1 MWTDDK
7 LLRTSTDKIILVSA
21 SPYER
26 YDETDIRGV
35 PILEIGIGKVNAAS
49 KMTQILLTHQ
59 PKVVVNFGSCGS
71 LKGHEI
77 GKVLKVGK
85 VINDYETYG
94 LGDAIREIE
103 LTPYSDIKLL
113 TTDHFYQTFENYS
126 TWYNTNINKCDIVD
140 MEGFAL
146 AKVCQDFG
154 VEFHSY
160 KWASDDGNPDHWL
173 ENAAKGYK
181 NFKEEFL
188 QHFFGEY

>member
-1 MWTDDK
+1 MN
-7 LLRTSTDKIILVSA
+7 RNIVLVSA
-21 SPYER
+21 SPHER
-26 YDETDIRGV
+26 YNETEILGI
-35 PILEIGIGKVNAAS
+35 PIFTIGIGKTNAAS
-49 KMTQILLTHQ
+49 RMTEIIINSGCDT
-59 PKVVVNFGSCGS
+59 VVNFGSCGS
-71 LKGHEI
+71 LKNHEI

-94 LGDAIREIE
+94 LGDEPREIE
-103 LTPYSDIKLL
+103 IDPYSDIKLF
-113 TTDHFYQTFENYS
+113 TTDHFYQPFENYS

-173 ENAAKGYK
+173 ENAAKGYV

-188 QHFFGEY
+188 QFFFGEY